1 MSWSQVSISYWAA
14 LSWGKPFVKTIS
26 WKPEKKE
33 KIGSPKHFVAK
44 FPTQR
49 ESCRGGKELCW
60 LLPTT
65 PLNQHKR
72 STTKSEDF
80 SFCCL
85 SVCLHVSFCPFAL
98 CSFWLV
104 VRTKHSTI
112 NKKKKTYSWSTKSRH
127 CESKTNHKQLGSPTT
142 RLLAIITSK
151 ILLRQRYI
159 SQYVSVI
166 GID

>member
-1 MSWSQVSISYWAA
+1 MRWSQVSISYWAA

-44 FPTQR
+44 FPKQR
-49 ESCRGGKELCW
+49 ESCRGGKELFW

-65 PLNQHKR
+65 PLPHYQHKP

-112 NKKKKTYSWSTKSRH
+112 NKKKKHIHGDKHIVNPRLT
-127 CESKTNHKQLGSPTT
+127 TNSLVHPPPDYWL
-142 RLLAIITSK
+142 
-151 ILLRQRYI
+151 LLRQRY
-159 SQYVSVI
+159 SCVKDTSHNMCLSLV
-166 GID
+166 